1 MCTTK
6 QKNQSLELIFRTNI
20 FLKITLVGRSVKPDT
35 TKLVLALPGTTCTQ
49 CTRTHVQ
56 LSRSAYSRDRTT
68 RTESHEELFSVKI
81 RDSIYIIQVLVTV
94 EQSYFLFSV

>member
-1 MCTTK
+1 M
-6 QKNQSLELIFRTNI
+6 
-20 FLKITLVGRSVKPDT
+20 KPDT
-35 TKLVLALPGTTCTQ
+35 TKLVLSLPGTTCTQ

-81 RDSIYIIQVLVTV
+81 RDSIYIIQYKYWLQWYKVIFYLMF
-94 EQSYFLFSV
+94 EISLGKK